1 MRTLVE
7 PISTTATS
15 REGFAVGEVVELDAV
30 TEDMAIR

>member
-15 REGFAVGEVVELDAV
+15 RDGFAVREVAEVDVV

>member
-15 REGFAVGEVVELDAV
+15 REGFAVREGVDVEVV
-30 TEDMAIR
+30 TEDMAFR